1 MPPLRYS
8 KVRAPRHEHAVERP
22 RLLRQLT
29 SASDAPIVLISAA
42 GGYGKSTL
50 AAQWAAGCGRPAT
63 WINLDHGH
71 NDPIVF
77 LSDFAHALDLL
88 DPVAPELFDELST
101 MAPRVEEVVLP
112 ALATELARLAPLEL
126 ILDDVHELS
135 GQHSLALLESLLGE
149 IPAGSQVVLVSR
161 RDPELPLARRRAAGD
176 LVELRAEHLTFDA
189 REARALTTLSGA
201 DLSEPSLE
209 RLRERTEG
217 WPAGMVL
224 ALQALRGSASGDG
237 VLERISGPQR
247 AIADYFA
254 EVIVAEATEERQ
266 RFLLATS
273 VLRRMSAPLCDA
285 VLGTTGSRDELLEL
299 ERSNSFLIPLDDQRG
314 WYRYHHLF
322 GELLRAE
329 LDRSHPEL
337 AATYLA
343 RAAEWHERDGGDPEE
358 AFRCARECGD
368 FAQAGRVA
376 ATVADT
382 MVNRGQVETLR
393 LWLEACSDDEIASDP
408 QLAIVAGWTEL
419 LLGGADRVD
428 RAQRFINAAEQ
439 GELDVPCAAGATSV
453 RSWLAIL
460 RGTLAPHGIHQMLD
474 DARSA
479 YATEQAAG
487 SPWTKDCCLSIGT
500 AYVLLGD
507 TEQAIGWLQRAVL
520 LFPGPELAADRAF
533 VLAYL
538 AFAAADAGRWADA
551 RKWAREGRADSA
563 EHHLDHTI
571 QAVPGLLVHALV
583 LAHDGDTARA
593 ALELDH
599 ISETVSPMWGVHWFD
614 ADINVRWGNLSLDLG
629 DRVAAGE
636 HADLARAA
644 LHDYPDPG
652 TLPARLAELDA
663 RIARADDLHLT
674 AAELRILPF
683 LPTHLSVK
691 EIAGRLHLSR
701 ATVKTH
707 VSSIYNKLGV
717 STRSEAVER
726 MEQFGMH

>member
-1 MPPLRYS
+1 L
-8 KVRAPRHEHAVERP
+8 KVRAPRHRHAVERP
-22 RLLRQLT
+22 RLLRRLT
-29 SASDAPIVLISAA
+29 VASDAPIVLISAA

-77 LSDFAHALDLL
+77 LSDVAHALDLL
-88 DPVAPELFDELST
+88 DPVAPQLLEELST
-101 MAPRVEEVVLP
+101 VAPRVDEVVLP

-135 GQHSLALLESLLGE
+135 GQHSLALLEFLLGE
-149 IPAGSQVVLVSR
+149 IASGSQIVLVSR

-176 LVELRAEHLTFDA
+176 LIELRAEHLAFNAHET
-189 REARALTTLSGA
+189 RALTTRTGA

-209 RLRERTEG
+209 LLRARTEG
-217 WPAGMVL
+217 WPAGLVL
-224 ALQALRGSASGDG
+224 ALQAVRGSASGDG
-237 VLERISGPQR
+237 VLERVSGPQR

-254 EVIVAEATEERQ
+254 EVILAEASEERR

-285 VLGTTGSRDELLEL
+285 ILGGTGSGNELMEL
-299 ERSNSFLIPLDDQRG
+299 ERSNSFVIPLDDDRA

-329 LDRSHPEL
+329 LDRSDPEL
-337 AATYLA
+337 ATTYLA
-343 RAAEWHERDGGDPEE
+343 RAAEWHEQDGGDPEE
-358 AFRCARECGD
+358 AFRCAQECGD
-368 FAQAGRVA
+368 FAQAGRIG
-376 ATVADT
+376 ATVGDS
-382 MVNRGQVETLR
+382 MVNRGQAETLR

-408 QLAIVAGWTEL
+408 QLAILAGWTEM
-419 LLGGADRVD
+419 LLGAADRA
-428 RAQRFINAAEQ
+428 RRFISAAEQ
-439 GELDVPCAAGATSV
+439 GELDVPCAAGTTSL

-460 RGTLAPHGIHQMLD
+460 RGTLAPRGIHQMLD
-474 DARSA
+474 DAQFA
-479 YATEQAAG
+479 YAAEHAAG
-487 SPWTKDCCLSIGT
+487 SPWIKDCCLSIGT
-500 AYVLLGD
+500 AHVLLGD
-507 TEQAIGWLQRAVL
+507 TEQASGWLQRAVL
-520 LFPGPELAADRAF
+520 LFPGPELAADRVF
-533 VLAYL
+533 VLGYL
-538 AFAAADAGRWADA
+538 AFAAADDGRWADA

-563 EHHLDHTI
+563 EHHVDHTI
-571 QAVPGLLVHALV
+571 QAVPALLAHALV
-583 LAHDGDTARA
+583 LAHAGDTARA
-593 ALELDH
+593 ARELDQ
-599 ISETVSPMWGVHWFD
+599 ITETASLVSGAPWLD
-614 ADINVRWGNLSLDLG
+614 ADINVRWGNISLDLG
-629 DRVAAGE
+629 DSVAAGT

-652 TLPARLAELDA
+652 TIAVRLGELDA
-663 RIARADDLHLT
+663 RIARAGDLQLT
-674 AAELRILPF
+674 AAELRIVPF

-726 MEQFGMH
+726 MEQLGLR